1 MSFLTITAIAWLT
14 VRDAVRSRLLVSLTA
29 ILLVGLIGLP
39 LLISGDN
46 TLRGQVQVIL
56 GYTLSFAMSMLSA
69 VTLWVACGGI
79 ASEIQDRRLYLVL
92 TKPVHRHE
100 LWLGKWLGIVGINAM
115 LLSLTGLILTTMIW
129 HTLRVSPESAE
140 TKREIGEQFLLA
152 RQPLPPSLPDWSGLA
167 KLESEKLVSSGKAP
181 AGMDRR
187 AIESE
192 LMKEYERRQWTV
204 LPNGAISL
212 DYHLPAPATGVHD
225 LILTYSFESSR
236 PERTPVAAAWRI
248 DTVPVRSLV
257 LEVTNYPGM
266 PNSILI
272 PGSLVRGSQSIR
284 LTYHRLDAQNPAT
297 LLMAAGGTQP
307 ELLVPTGNGTPNLTR
322 GLLIILFRLAFLAAL
337 GLTAGCLLSAPVAV
351 FVAFFVMILL
361 AISGYVESVATSGV
375 FYVAHEGPAP
385 TQTWLDVAILHL
397 FKGFNG
403 VTQPFIRFDPVPLL
417 QEGRRVGWDLTV
429 HAAVWLVGLYTTLT
443 AVIGIALFNRREIG

>member
-1 MSFLTITAIAWLT
+1 MSLLTITAIAWLT
-14 VRDAVRSRLLVSLTA
+14 VRDAIRSRLLISLTA

-56 GYTLSFAMSMLSA
+56 GYTLSFAMNMLSA

-115 LLSLTGLILTTMIW
+115 LLGLTGLILTTMIW
-129 HTLRVSPESAE
+129 RTLRVSPESAE

-167 KLESEKLVSSGKAP
+167 KRESEKLVSSGKAP

-204 LPNGAISL
+204 LPNGAIAL
-212 DYHLPAPATGVHD
+212 DYQLPAPATGAHD

-248 DTVPVRSLV
+248 DTVPDRSLV
-257 LEVTNYPGM
+257 MEVTNYPGM
-266 PNSILI
+266 PNTILI
-272 PGSLVRGSQSIR
+272 PGSLVQGSQAIR

-297 LLMAAGGTQP
+297 LMMTAGGTQP

-361 AISGYVESVATSGV
+361 AMSGYVENVATSGV

-385 TQTWLDVAILHL
+385 TQTWLDVAILRL

-417 QEGRRVGWDLTV
+417 QEGKRVGWDLTV
-429 HAAVWLVGLYTTLT
+429 YAAAWLIGLYTTLT
-443 AVIGIALFNRREIG
+443 ALIGIALFNRREIG